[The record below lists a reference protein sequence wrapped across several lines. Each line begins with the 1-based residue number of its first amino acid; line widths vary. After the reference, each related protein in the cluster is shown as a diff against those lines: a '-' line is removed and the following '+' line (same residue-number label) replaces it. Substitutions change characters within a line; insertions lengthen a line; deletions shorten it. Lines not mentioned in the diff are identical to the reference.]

1 MLFSN
6 NFYQVFDS
14 LQRPSVY
21 VISDS
26 QLAEYKAKQAQ
37 AEIAELDR
45 LIDGHKQSI
54 ERLEKTKSL
63 LTEDVERISPSESP
77 QKSLQELG
85 LPE

>member
-1 MLFSN
+1 MFSNSLFS
-6 NFYQVFDS
+6 VFDD
-14 LQRPSVY
+14 LYRRPSVY

-54 ERLEKTKSL
+54 ERLEQTKAAIAPAASAL
-63 LTEDVERISPSESP
+63 PSEKTETSQP
-77 QKSLQELG
+77 DSQ
-85 LPE
+85 